1 MVDDERVIIR
11 MLKTTLEK
19 LGYRVTEKTS
29 SLEALE
35 EFRAA
40 PQNFDLIITDQT
52 MPDLS
57 GTGLAQKALKIRP
70 EMTIILCTGITPS
83 FLKKPSKR

>member
-1 MVDDERVIIR
+1 MDNRILVVDDERVIVR

-57 GTGLAQKALKIRP
+57 GTGL
-70 EMTIILCTGITPS
+70 S
-83 FLKKPSKR
+83 